1 MKNTIKKITALTL
14 AVLTL
19 GATVSCGRDKPEEI
33 NDSQESSST
42 PEPTEPPESVPDSEK
57 ITVTIG
63 MPLIYEVIAPEI
75 REFTKESPKYKA
87 EIVYYSQQ
95 VEDDDF
101 YHSKAVNLMK
111 LDLISGKAPDII
123 FLSNKDMADFV
134 NKGAF
139 VDLYE
144 LMEQY
149 DGVKREDFLPNVIE
163 GLEVDGQ
170 LPAACYGFDISTVA
184 AKTKHV
190 GENMENWTPEE
201 AIAAYNSMPEG
212 MQFNVSS
219 DSTYFTHFM
228 VYKAMFNSID
238 FRNHTCD
245 FLSGSFIDLLEFC
258 CENPISP
265 EYQPDLDAIPYEE
278 VLASISEGKL
288 SIIKDK
294 RLLEMIHITG
304 INSYVGEQ
312 VSTCFNGADI
322 TFVGYPSET
331 GDCAVTEA
339 YGMFGISKSCQNKE
353 AAWAIVNHLF
363 SNEYQNKINDENT
376 CIPVIKSVLDEKLAD
391 KSRENKNSIYSTT
404 LYKEGTDELSDDKFI
419 KDETVQQVYDY
430 ILNVEFS
437 PYKNDIIQNMVVEE
451 CAAALAGEK
460 TAEEVAE
467 ILQGR
472 VEIYLSERS

>member
-1 MKNTIKKITALTL
+1 MKNTIRKITALTL

-19 GATVSCGRDKPEEI
+19 GAATSCGRDKPEEI

-42 PEPTEPPESVPDSEK
+42 AETSEPPESVPDSEK
-57 ITVTIG
+57 ITITIG
-63 MPLIYEVIAPEI
+63 MPFFDEFLVADI
-75 REFTKESPKYKA
+75 REFTKANPQYKA
-87 EIVYYSQQ
+87 EMVYYSQQ
-95 VEDDDF
+95 VENDDF
-101 YHSKAVNLMK
+101 YHTKAINLMK

-149 DGVKREDFLPNVIE
+149 GGVKKEDFLPNVIE
-163 GLEVDGQ
+163 GLEIDGQ
-170 LPAACYGFDISTVA
+170 LPAACYGFSIDTVA

-190 GENMENWTPEE
+190 GEDMENWTPEE
-201 AIAAYNSMPEG
+201 AMAAYYSMPEG

-245 FLSGSFIDLLEFC
+245 FLGGSFVDLLEFC
-258 CENPISP
+258 CENPITP

-278 VLASISEGKL
+278 VLANISEGKF

-294 RLLEMIHITG
+294 QLLEMIHIVG
-304 INSYVGEQ
+304 FNSYVGNQ
-312 VSTCFNGADI
+312 VGTRFNGEDI

-331 GDCAVTEA
+331 GDCAVTDA
-339 YGMFGISKSCQNKE
+339 GFMFGISESCENKE
-353 AAWAIVNHLF
+353 AAWAIVNHFF
-363 SNEYQNKINDENT
+363 SDEYQNKINDENT
-376 CIPVIKSVLDEKLAD
+376 CNPVIKSVLDEKLAD
-391 KSRENKNSIYSTT
+391 RTREDPNSIYSTT

-419 KDETVQQVYDY
+419 KKETVQQVYDY

-437 PYKNDIIQNMVVEE
+437 PYKNEIIQNMVVEE